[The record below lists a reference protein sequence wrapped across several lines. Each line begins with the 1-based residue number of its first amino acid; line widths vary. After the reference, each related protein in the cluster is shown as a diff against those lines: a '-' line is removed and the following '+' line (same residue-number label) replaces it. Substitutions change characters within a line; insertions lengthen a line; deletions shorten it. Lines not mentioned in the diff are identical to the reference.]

1 MKSFQTISGLVRQE
15 LAHCEDL
22 PVVPYIQEKLKKSW
36 RKQASDAV
44 MHTFPIL
51 FDSGK
56 LVIYCESSVWST
68 SLRHR
73 SKSLLQK
80 MQADGIPV
88 ESVKIKLLPSGTIA
102 ISHAPQSNPPDAPN
116 PRNAALLAN
125 TARTLTHP
133 GLKRALIRLST
144 HNNKK

>member
-22 PVVPYIQEKLKKSW
+22 PVTPYIQEKLKKSW
-36 RKQASDAV
+36 RKRAPDAI

-73 SKSLLQK
+73 NKSLLQK
-80 MQADGIPV
+80 IQADGIPV
-88 ESVKIKLLPSGTIA
+88 ESVKIKLLPSGTVA
-102 ISHAPQSNPPDAPN
+102 INHQSQGSPPDAPS
-116 PRNAALLAN
+116 PRNAALLAD
-125 TARTLTHP
+125 TAKTLTHP
-133 GLKRALIRLST
+133 GLKRALTRLST
-144 HNNKK
+144 HNKK